1 MPTPSC
7 APIRSILGRRSAHR
21 AERGRRAISTA
32 GHTFVELLVTMGI
45 LVILASAALPLAA
58 VSRRRE
64 KEIEL
69 RHALRDIRSALD
81 MYHEL
86 CQRRTLG
93 GAAGQQ
99 GPAPTIQMG
108 PPEDDPGM
116 TCWPADLDVL
126 VNGVKTNIP
135 DYKLR
140 FIRRIPRD
148 PFNTTGEE
156 HDQHGW
162 VLHSSNS
169 DPERSLGWDR
179 SNVFDVRSAS
189 ESQALD
195 NSFYGDW

>member
-1 MPTPSC
+1 V
-7 APIRSILGRRSAHR
+7 
-21 AERGRRAISTA
+21 

-45 LVILASAALPLAA
+45 LAILATAVLPVAAM
-58 VSRRRE
+58 SRRRE

-69 RHALRDIRSALD
+69 RHALRDIRAALD

-86 CQRRTLG
+86 CTRRTLG
-93 GAAGQQ
+93 GGGGQQ
-99 GPAPTIQMG
+99 APAPIIQMG

-116 TCWPADLDVL
+116 TCWPSDLDVL
-126 VNGVKTNIP
+126 VHGVKTNIP

-140 FIRRIPRD
+140 FIRRIPVD
-148 PFNTTGEE
+148 PFNRSGEE

-162 VLHSSNS
+162 VLRSSNS

-179 SNVFDVRSAS
+179 TNVFDVRSGS

-195 NSFYGDW
+195 NSYYGDW